1 MYKKMPSLSFDK
13 GEKSRPIAIARG
25 GEFDGELLY
34 LHEDDF
40 KPKRVPK
47 KQIDA
52 MSISKELKS
61 IPSRDRMKAISNMNE
76 AIRKG
81 ISADGLVGA
90 SDTQRTIYSRIV
102 EEQNDNSQIKLPM
115 ESFFQIVPN
124 PDPAKREIYYLAG
137 ASGCGKSFM
146 ARGIAENYMR
156 LFPERSVYLVSKLK
170 EDETLDNMKVG
181 KCKRINLDSLVSDYP
196 ELEEFKESLILFD
209 DYDTLDKPYI
219 DVVLKFIDDIAT
231 MGRHFVISMVA
242 ISHNLTNYK
251 KTRLILNECSHICV
265 YPQGASYHA
274 IKYLL
279 ATHVGMDKDQI
290 KALKGLGRWVMI
302 GKQYPQYIV
311 SEHTA
316 RILNG
321 EWK

>member
-1 MYKKMPSLSFDK
+1 MPSLSFDK

-25 GEFDGELLY
+25 GDFDGELLY

-40 KPKRVPK
+40 KAKRVPK

-52 MSISKELKS
+52 TSIGKELKNL
-61 IPSRDRMKAISNMNE
+61 PSRDRMKAISDMNE

-81 ISADGLVGA
+81 ISADSLVGV
-90 SDTQRTIYSRIV
+90 SDGQRNLYSRLV
-102 EEQNDNSQIKLPM
+102 EEQNDNSHIKLPM
-115 ESFFQIVPN
+115 DSFFQIVPN
-124 PDPAKREIYYLAG
+124 PDPTKREIYYLAG
-137 ASGCGKSFM
+137 ASGCGKSYM
-146 ARGIAENYMR
+146 ARNIAENYLR

-181 KCKRINLDSLVSDYP
+181 KCKRVNLDSLVSDYP
-196 ELEEFKESLILFD
+196 ELEEFRESLVLFD

-219 DVVLKFIDDIAT
+219 DVVLKLIDDIAT
-231 MGRHFVISMVA
+231 MGRHTITSMIA

-251 KTRLILNECSHICV
+251 KTRLILNECTHICI

-279 ATHVGMDKDQI
+279 STHIGMDKDQI
-290 KALKGLGRWVMI
+290 KALKALGRWVMI